1 MIPLDQPTLGG
12 GYAEAGEKLSVKEVK
27 GLKKRKIEQSAAS
40 GVFNGEDVRV
50 REAKCPKGGET
61 QLVQKYAS
69 IICEG
74 GVVGSTVQV
83 EVCFYFV
90 GPPMDT
96 VYESKSEGF
105 WGCCE
110 SWERGGTPERQEREQ
125 EVLEIRRVLK
135 GDGPF
140 PALEFVVMQWAQRAG
155 EKGGGAEKL

>member
-1 MIPLDQPTLGG
+1 M
-12 GYAEAGEKLSVKEVK
+12 
-27 GLKKRKIEQSAAS
+27 
-40 GVFNGEDVRV
+40 FNGEDVRF

-110 SWERGGTPERQEREQ
+110 SWERGGTPQRQEREQ
-125 EVLEIRRVLK
+125 EVLEIRRVLR

-155 EKGGGAEKL
+155 EKGGGAEKLKGRDKPFIVMAVPANLKGRFEVSALGGSSLLLWS